1 MQYWLGCACAAL
13 GEKPH
18 AREHWLAAAN
28 SQGDFEEMSVR
39 AFSAMTYYAALAWQ
53 RLGRKAKARRLL
65 GDLLAYAEQWERA
78 EAKIDYFA
86 TSLPAMLL
94 VRGRHAVPPGDGGP
108 LSPGAGPAGTGA
120 AARARRLLKGVLQRD
135 PHHAL
140 AADLLAAGD

>member
-1 MQYWLGCACAAL
+1 M
-13 GEKPH
+13 
-18 AREHWLAAAN
+18 
-28 SQGDFEEMSVR
+28 R
-39 AFSAMTYYAALAWQ
+39 AFSAMTYYSAAAWQ

-94 VRGRHAVPPGDGGP
+94 FEDDMQFRQA
-108 LSPGAGPAGTGA
+108 TA
-120 AARARRLLKGVLQRD
+120 ARFLQAQARLGLGQRARARRLLKGVLQRD